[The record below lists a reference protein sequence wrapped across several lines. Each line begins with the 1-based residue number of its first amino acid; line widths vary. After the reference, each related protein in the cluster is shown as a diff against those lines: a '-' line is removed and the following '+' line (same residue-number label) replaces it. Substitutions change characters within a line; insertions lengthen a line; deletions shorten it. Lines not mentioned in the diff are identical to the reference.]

1 MGSKSQTQNNC
12 ANPHENASECADSH
26 ESAPIRTDSEFSVSI
41 TDAFETGKI
50 AGALDILLEL
60 EELSIVDAQFNT
72 YIKMKRKNFQ
82 EKLDLINEYKKLTG
96 G

>member
-1 MGSKSQTQNNC
+1 MADVKHRSATICTKS
-12 ANPHENASECADSH
+12 EL
-26 ESAPIRTDSEFSVSI
+26 SVSI

-50 AGALDILLEL
+50 AGALAVLLEL
-60 EELSIVDAQFNT
+60 EDLSIVDAQFNN

-82 EKLDLINEYKKLTG
+82 EKIDLINEYRKLTG